1 MCISIRTLPH
11 SRFDRDRKKK
21 SRAGQIIQ
29 VRLLLTWKIGSAT
42 EMNFCRFSFHVLMF
56 LLIYKF
62 VLPNLLK
69 TNRYSAF
76 REKIWDRASE
86 ENHVKLRSYPFY
98 FGPGFERSSIF
109 KRSRWIL
116 NFSESLSK
124 VRNLLKNVVRTYFCC
139 RCRLKIIKLKLS
151 ASYLCTSAFI

>member
-11 SRFDRDRKKK
+11 SRFETGKK
-21 SRAGQIIQ
+21 SRTGQIIQ
-29 VRLLLTWKIGSAT
+29 VRLLLTSN
-42 EMNFCRFSFHVLMF
+42 EMYFCRFSFDVFMF
-56 LLIYKF
+56 LLTYKF

-69 TNRYSAF
+69 TSRYSAF

-98 FGPGFERSSIF
+98 FGPGFGRSSIF

-151 ASYLCTSAFI
+151 ASYLCTTSFI